1 MKKSSAARARDE
13 ARERL
18 KTLTTSESAPGLE
31 QASRALEKAQEAPKP
46 GGAGRKDRSAKKK
59 PLKEPIPAHNG
70 KAEKVSVSL
79 HPQDQA
85 HVAAVED
92 VLLDK
97 GLIARRA
104 PTSFLLKVALA
115 AFVAKGKDLGKIVK
129 EIQGQDG
136 RRSSA
141 R

>member
-1 MKKSSAARARDE
+1 MKKSSQAAARDE

-18 KTLTTSESAPGLE
+18 KMLTTSESAPGLE
-31 QASRALEKAQEAPKP
+31 QASRALQKAQEPSKP
-46 GGAGRKDRSAKKK
+46 AGGGEDKPAKKK
-59 PLKEPIPAHNG
+59 PPKAPVAVQEG

-85 HVAAVED
+85 HIAALED

-115 AFVAKGKDLGKIVK
+115 AFVEKGKDLAKIVNQVQ
-129 EIQGQDG
+129 EQDG
-136 RRSSA
+136 RRHPA
-141 R
+141 K

>member
-1 MKKSSAARARDE
+1 VKKSSAARARDE

-31 QASRALEKAQEAPKP
+31 QASRALERAQEPPKP
-46 GGAGRKDRSAKKK
+46 GGAGKGRSVKKK
-59 PLKEPIPAHNG
+59 PVKDLIPAHNG